1 MLAYKGLPSL
11 LWAVF
16 VGFERKNE
24 HRSRPLEIIGLSKVS
39 TYLPRQMNHP
49 PNYTRIAAACQPNS
63 TDGKIA
69 VGLAGVAPPALLVGM
84 IVEGPELLYARLRG
98 RQSDTPT
105 NIASRSVRQH

>member
-11 LWAVF
+11 QWAVF

-49 PNYTRIAAACQPNS
+49 VGPYT
-63 TDGKIA
+63 
-69 VGLAGVAPPALLVGM
+69 GLSQ
-84 IVEGPELLYARLRG
+84 YRK
-98 RQSDTPT
+98 S
-105 NIASRSVRQH
+105 HY